1 MIQIVSQ
8 VLLVIAAMVAIV
20 RPVWALA
27 MVISMYALEQLLQ
40 SAGGIFLSIP
50 ALTNITVAA
59 VAGIA
64 ALRVMATQERPF
76 LGYFNRAWMVTVVI
90 FAWSAISLLWTPSP
104 ESGGKLVS
112 SGIPYFILFVVTA
125 PMLFVD
131 VASLARLGRVLL
143 LLGGAIAAALVANP
157 EFRSWSGRQIFM
169 LAGSVMS
176 NPLATGELGGTI
188 IITAVL
194 LRGDGLTPF
203 MVLMRLV
210 AFPLGL
216 ALALQSGSRGQLVS
230 AVIVCFVFYPVAKR
244 ITTVIG
250 FVGAVGATIIGYTA
264 FSILAPI
271 ILTGYGITR
280 WDTGSIEGSVASR
293 FQNVIDLMVAQF
305 RAPLSWVVGLG
316 YNAFT
321 AISDGTGDGYS
332 HNLSADI
339 LTELGMPMFALY
351 VWMLVSAC
359 RDGLWLFRR
368 YQDRPAERSSVALLL
383 ALASYQFLLM
393 HKQGYLWG
401 AGAYFMF
408 VIAIGRIRR
417 REEALV
423 ADPALEHHA
432 TEPDVAGSPAP
443 RPSPLLAPAG
453 AMQA

>member
-8 VLLVIAAMVAIV
+8 VLLVIAAMLAIV

-27 MVISMYALEQLLQ
+27 LVITMYAMEQLLQ

-64 ALRVMATQERPF
+64 ALRVIATQERPI
-76 LGYFNRAWMVTVVI
+76 LGYMNRAWVVTVVM

-112 SGIPYFILFVVTA
+112 GGIPYFVLFVVTA
-125 PMLFVD
+125 PMLFVN
-131 VASLARLGRVLL
+131 VASLARVGRVLL

-169 LAGSVMS
+169 LAGSIKS
-176 NPLATGELGGTI
+176 NPLATGELGGTLV
-188 IITAVL
+188 ITAVL
-194 LRGDGLTPF
+194 LRGDGLSPF
-203 MVLMRLV
+203 MALMRLV

-216 ALALQSGSRGQLVS
+216 ALALQSGSRGQLVA

-250 FVGAVGATIIGYTA
+250 FVGAVGATVIGYVA
-264 FSILAPI
+264 FSIIAPI

-280 WDTGSIEGSVASR
+280 WDAGSIEGSVASR
-293 FQNVIDLMVAQF
+293 FQNVIDLMAAQF
-305 RAPLSWVVGLG
+305 KAPLSWVVGLG

-321 AISDGTGDGYS
+321 SISDGTGDGYS

-339 LTELGMPMFALY
+339 LTELGIPMFALY
-351 VWMLVSAC
+351 VWMLVGVC

-368 YQDRPAERSSVALLL
+368 YQNWPAERSSVALLL
-383 ALASYQFLLM
+383 ALATYQFLLM

-408 VIAIGRIRR
+408 VIAIARVRR

-423 ADPALEHHA
+423 AEPDPEHHPA
-432 TEPDVAGSPAP
+432 KSDGAGSHATLP
-443 RPSPLLAPAG
+443 APAG

>member
-1 MIQIVSQ
+1 MIQIASQ
-8 VLLVIAAMVAIV
+8 VLLVIATMMAIV

-27 MVISMYALEQLLQ
+27 MVITMYALEQLLQ
-40 SAGGIFLSIP
+40 SGGGIFLSIP
-50 ALTNITVAA
+50 ALTNFMVAA

-64 ALRVMATQERPF
+64 ALRVVTTQERPF
-76 LGYFNRAWMVTVVI
+76 LGYFNRAWMVTIVI

-112 SGIPYFILFVVTA
+112 GGVPYFILFVVTA

-131 VASLARLGRVLL
+131 VASLARVGRVLL
-143 LLGGAIAAALVANP
+143 LLGGATAAALVANP
-157 EFRSWSGRQIFM
+157 EFRSSSGRQILM
-169 LAGSVMS
+169 LAGSVKS
-176 NPLATGELGGTI
+176 NPLATGELGGTLI
-188 IITAVL
+188 VTAVL
-194 LRGDGLTPF
+194 LRGEGLSPF
-203 MVLMRLV
+203 MALMRLV

-216 ALALQSGSRGQLVS
+216 ALTLQSGSRGQLVS
-230 AVIVCFVFYPVAKR
+230 AVIVCFIFYPVAKR
-244 ITTVIG
+244 ITTGLG
-250 FVGAVGATIIGYTA
+250 FVGAVGATIIAYLA

-271 ILTGYGITR
+271 ILTGYGLTR
-280 WDTGSIEGSVASR
+280 WDTGNIQGSVASR
-293 FQNVIDLMVAQF
+293 FQNVLDLLAAQF
-305 RAPLSWVVGLG
+305 TAPLSWVVGLG

-339 LTELGMPMFALY
+339 LTELGIPMFALY
-351 VWMLVSAC
+351 VWMLVSVS
-359 RDGLWLFRR
+359 RDGFWLFRR

-383 ALASYQFLLM
+383 ALAAYQFLLM

-408 VIAIGRIRR
+408 VIGIARVRR

-423 ADPALEHHA
+423 ADPMLEHQPTESDGSGSHA
-432 TEPDVAGSPAP
+432 SLP
-443 RPSPLLAPAG
+443 APAG

>member
-1 MIQIVSQ
+1 MTEWIPQILLTILI
-8 VLLVIAAMVAIV
+8 VLGVF
-20 RPVWALA
+20 RPIWALV
-27 MVISMYALEQLLQ
+27 MVITMYTLEQLLQ
-40 SAGGIFLSIP
+40 SSGGFFLAIP
-50 ALTNITVAA
+50 ALANITVAA
-59 VAGIA
+59 VASIA
-64 ALRVMATQERPF
+64 ALRVVATQERPF
-76 LGYFNRAWMVTVVI
+76 VGYFNRAWMVTLII
-90 FAWSAISLLWTPSP
+90 FTWSVISLLWTPSP

-125 PMLFVD
+125 PILVLD

-143 LLGGAIAAALVANP
+143 ILGGAIAAALVANP

-176 NPLATGELGGTI
+176 NPLATGELGGTL

-194 LRGDGLTPF
+194 LRGEGLSPV
-203 MVLMRLV
+203 MVVIRLI

-216 ALALQSGSRGQLVS
+216 ALALQSGSRGQLIS
-230 AVIVCFVFYPVAKR
+230 AVIVCFLFYPIAKR

-250 FVGAVGATIIGYTA
+250 FVGALGATVIAYTA

-280 WDTGSIEGSVASR
+280 WDTESIEGSVASR

-305 RAPLSWVVGLG
+305 KAPISWIVGLG

-339 LTELGMPMFALY
+339 LTELGIPIFALY
-351 VWMLVSAC
+351 VWMLSSVC
-359 RDGLWLFRR
+359 RDGYWLFRR
-368 YQDRPAERSSVALLL
+368 YQDRPVERSSVALLL
-383 ALASYQFLLM
+383 ALASYQFLLV

-408 VIAIGRIRR
+408 VIVIARVRR

-423 ADPALEHHA
+423 DDPQLNQPVGSD
-432 TEPDVAGSPAP
+432 TAGANA
-443 RPSPLLAPAG
+443 RPHSPAG
-453 AMQA
+453 ASQV